1 MSISS
6 SLNAGVMGLNSNSS
20 RLSAISDNIAN
31 SSTYGY
37 KRSQVDFSSM
47 VLQQQ
52 SSAYAAGGVRVTAFR
67 RDVRCQR
74 AARAAEVQPLAV
86 KSRTHSSKKARSSAK
101 RRPSSARTDPTP
113 ATMTIAIAANLRIRV
128 FMSVSFERFVSDQK
142 LNVVFAAS
150 MNHPSLSRC
159 AFGLFA

>member
-52 SSAYAAGGVRVTAFR
+52 SSATPQAASGLQPSRTLPR
-67 RDVRCQR
+67 RDRSSLPATQLTLRSR
-74 AARAAEVQPLAV
+74 AAA
-86 KSRTHSSKKARSSAK
+86 
-101 RRPSSARTDPTP
+101 
-113 ATMTIAIAANLRIRV
+113 
-128 FMSVSFERFVSDQK
+128 
-142 LNVVFAAS
+142 
-150 MNHPSLSRC
+150 
-159 AFGLFA
+159 

>member
-52 SSAYAAGGVRVTAFR
+52 SSAYAAGGVRVTAFK
-67 RDVRCQR
+67 DI
-74 AARAAEVQPLAV
+74 AATGSLISTGNATDLAV
-86 KSRTHSSKKARSSAK
+86 SGFAGAK
-101 RRPSSARTDPTP
+101 T
-113 ATMTIAIAANLRIRV
+113 N
-128 FMSVSFERFVSDQK
+128 RFPC
-142 LNVVFAAS
+142 VVAHA
-150 MNHPSLSRC
+150 P
-159 AFGLFA
+159 GT

>member
-52 SSAYAAGGVRVTAFR
+52 SSAYAAGGVRVTSGL
-67 RDVRCQR
+67 R
-74 AARAAEVQPLAV
+74 AGSSCLVGLRTPTV
-86 KSRTHSSKKARSSAK
+86 KSAMSA
-101 RRPSSARTDPTP
+101 ATVVPTLSLS
-113 ATMTIAIAANLRIRV
+113 TLR
-128 FMSVSFERFVSDQK
+128 
-142 LNVVFAAS
+142 
-150 MNHPSLSRC
+150 HPSILPPQHRASNSASTFRPMLLQLVERVRATLC
-159 AFGLFA
+159 R